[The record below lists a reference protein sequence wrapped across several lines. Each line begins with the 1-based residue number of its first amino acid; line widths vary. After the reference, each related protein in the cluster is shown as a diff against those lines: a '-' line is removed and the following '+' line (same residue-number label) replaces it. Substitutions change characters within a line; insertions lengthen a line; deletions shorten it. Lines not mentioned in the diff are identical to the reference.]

1 VASTPNTLAAS
12 SEPPAAPPW
21 PEVDRLDGNLL
32 VAISPVNTWYA
43 AFKSIIDWCLA
54 ACILIP
60 ALPVILA
67 FWCAI
72 RATSKG
78 PGFYVQKRLGRNGR
92 EFSIFKLRTM
102 AHDAEA
108 SGAQWSSGK
117 GDMRVT
123 RLGALMR
130 KFHIDELPQLFNVL
144 MGQMSLV
151 GPRPER
157 QEIITKLKLDALVPG
172 YRHRMIV
179 KPGVTGL
186 AQIQLPADSDIN
198 SVKHK
203 IVYDLYYI
211 ENYTIW
217 LDVRIMIATVMKAV
231 MSPLWLRRVFFLPK
245 RDAVAEVFHANLA
258 PIHDTIPAPNLLTA
272 EA

>member
-1 VASTPNTLAAS
+1 VASTPTPLIVQSNDQAA
-12 SEPPAAPPW
+12 AAW
-21 PEVDRLDGNLL
+21 PEVDGLDGRLP
-32 VAISPVNTWYA
+32 VAIEPMNSWYA
-43 AFKSIIDWCLA
+43 GLKSAIDWSTALV
-54 ACILIP
+54 ILIP
-60 ALPVILA
+60 ALPVIFV
-67 FWCAI
+67 FWVI
-72 RATSKG
+72 VRLTSSG
-78 PGFYVQKRLGRNGR
+78 PGFYTQKRLGRHGR
-92 EFSIFKLRTM
+92 EFSIIKLRTM
-102 AHDAEA
+102 AHDAEVG
-108 SGAQWSSGK
+108 GAQWSPGK

-123 RLGALMR
+123 RIGAIMR
-130 KFHIDELPQLFNVL
+130 TLHIDELPQLFNVL

-157 QEIITKLKLDALVPG
+157 QEIITKLKLEEQVPG

-186 AQIQLPADSDIN
+186 AQIQLPPDTGIN

-217 LDVRIMIATVMKAV
+217 LDLRIVVATVMKAV

-245 RDAVAEVFHANLA
+245 RDAVAHVFHTNLT
-258 PIHDTIPAPNLLTA
+258 PSSPVLTPKLLPA